1 MEKSKGEKVPSQ
13 KKPKDQPATDSSSIE
28 PAQEEFGGP
37 KGLEPS
43 RYGDWERKG
52 IVSDF

>member
-1 MEKSKGEKVPSQ
+1 MEKSKGKKSQSDKPTEKNEESEKSP
-13 KKPKDQPATDSSSIE
+13 KK
-28 PAQEEFGGP
+28 QEEFGGP

>member
-1 MEKSKGEKVPSQ
+1 MEKSKGKKSQSDKSNEESEKSP
-13 KKPKDQPATDSSSIE
+13 KK
-28 PAQEEFGGP
+28 QEEFGGP

>member
-1 MEKSKGEKVPSQ
+1 MEKSKGKKSQSDKPNQENEKNL
-13 KKPKDQPATDSSSIE
+13 KK
-28 PAQEEFGGP
+28 QEESGGP

-52 IVSDF
+52 IFSDF

>member
-1 MEKSKGEKVPSQ
+1 MEKSKGEKPPKV
-13 KKPKDQPATDSSSIE
+13 KKEIENKAKDTPQD
-28 PAQEEFGGP
+28 EFGGP